1 MQQPV
6 QDKKGEEFNRK
17 FAYGNWHIDIVADCV
32 TIIRNGHFMKIMI
45 ASVGRRLQCLDTV
58 QFY

>member
-32 TIIRNGHFMKIMI
+32 TIIRNGHFMKIII
-45 ASVGRRLQCLDTV
+45 ASVGRRLQYNV
-58 QFY
+58 S